1 MTGCSAIFNH
11 GIEIRQNPKK
21 SIKRDEETPPLWL
34 PPRQL
39 RRPIP
44 SLTASRVRW
53 RLLGPHVNGSLKRT
67 CADLEAKTSR
77 SSIGWAKCAKRSA
90 RVGRYLVMPV
100 CGVALASGCVLRACC
115 HRTAAA
121 QPSKVAIKI
130 RPAEMCRLSRS
141 GRAPL
146 LIRLTVPEGERKTAD
161 AVSRAAWI
169 WSAWIGL
176 ALMATCKRL
185 VRLGNLAGGRLR

>member
-34 PPRQL
+34 TPRQL

-44 SLTASRVRW
+44 SQPASRVRW

-77 SSIGWAKCAKRSA
+77 SSIGWAKCAKRS
-90 RVGRYLVMPV
+90 R
-100 CGVALASGCVLRACC
+100 ASGSLSCNASLRPCSSLRLRSSRLLPSNRGGPAQQGSYQDQAC
-115 HRTAAA
+115 RNV
-121 QPSKVAIKI
+121 Q
-130 RPAEMCRLSRS
+130 
-141 GRAPL
+141 
-146 LIRLTVPEGERKTAD
+146 
-161 AVSRAAWI
+161 AVSLWPSSTSNSSDR
-169 WSAWIGL
+169 S
-176 ALMATCKRL
+176 R
-185 VRLGNLAGGRLR
+185 GRTQDR